1 VVAYYEV
8 LTQIMVMYECIL
20 EYERTKKEKKNNSV
34 NKKNDMLQKRN
45 KEE

>member
-1 VVAYYEV
+1 
-8 LTQIMVMYECIL
+8 MYECIL

-34 NKKNDMLQKRN
+34 NKKNMASKAIIDMVQKRN